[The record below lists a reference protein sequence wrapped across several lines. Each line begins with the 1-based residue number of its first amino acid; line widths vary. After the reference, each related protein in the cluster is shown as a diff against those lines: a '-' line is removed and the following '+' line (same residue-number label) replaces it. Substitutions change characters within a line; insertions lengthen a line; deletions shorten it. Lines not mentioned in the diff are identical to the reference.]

1 MPSLIQAL
9 HGTFITLYVATLAVL
24 TVYGVHRYVQVF
36 LYWRHSRKKVEPAGR
51 FEKLPKVTIQLPMY
65 NEQFVAERVIEAAC
79 QMDYPSHLLQIQVLD
94 DSTDESAQVAEDCCK
109 RMRDKGH
116 DIVYVHRTNR
126 LGYKAG
132 ALENGLKTAT
142 GEFVAI
148 FDADF
153 IPQPDMISRTIQY
166 FVDPNI
172 GCVQTRWDHINR
184 DQSILTRCQAV
195 FLDGHFMIEHTA
207 RNRSGR
213 FINFN
218 GTAGIWRKRA
228 IEESG
233 GWQHDTLTE
242 DMDLSYRAQLRGWHF
257 IYLPNLLSP
266 AELPPEIAAFKQQQ
280 HRWTKGLVQTAV
292 KLLPT
297 ILAARLPLRVKCEA
311 FFHLTCGTVYIP
323 AVLLSLLLFPTF
335 YLQTDLFSSHNI
347 VVAVAV
353 SSFFGLLTCSAGTF
367 YMMSQQAIGRSAI
380 KTFFMIP
387 FLMAVGIGISV
398 INGLAVLEGL
408 FGKQDTEF
416 VRTPKYGTAE
426 QWKKRA
432 GTFKKSRSALPYV
445 ELTLGLYMA
454 GCVVAC
460 IMTRKALGTLPFL
473 IIFSFGYLYVAVMS
487 FYSRWVSQRAP
498 RVAENKAKKETKEA
512 VAA

>member
-1 MPSLIQAL
+1 MSSLIQAL
-9 HGTFITLYVATLAVL
+9 HGTFISLYVATLAVL
-24 TVYGVHRYVQVF
+24 TVYGMHRYVQVY
-36 LYWRHSRKKVEPAGR
+36 LYWRNCRKEVKPAGR
-51 FEKLPKVTIQLPMY
+51 FDQLPRVTIQLPMF
-65 NEQFVAERVIEAAC
+65 NEQFVAERVIEHAC
-79 QMDYPSHLLQIQVLD
+79 QMDYPRHLLQIQVLD
-94 DSTDESAQVAEDCCK
+94 DSTDESADIASACCE
-109 RMRDKGH
+109 RMREAGH
-116 DIVYVHRTNR
+116 NIEYIHRTNR
-126 LGYKAG
+126 DGYKAG

-142 GEFVAI
+142 GEFVVI

-153 IPQPDMISRTIQY
+153 VPQRDMLSRSIHY
-166 FVDPNI
+166 FTDPNV

-218 GTAGIWRKRA
+218 GTAGIWRKRSIA
-228 IEESG
+228 ESG

-242 DMDLSYRAQLRGWHF
+242 DVDLSYRAQLRGWKF
-257 IYLPNLLSP
+257 VYLSDLLSP

-280 HRWTKGLVQTAV
+280 HRWTKGSVQTAV
-292 KLLPT
+292 KLLPA
-297 ILAARLPLRVKCEA
+297 ILSARLPWWIKCEA
-311 FFHLTCGTVYIP
+311 FFHLTCGAVYIP

-335 YLQTDLFSSHNI
+335 YLQTDLFTSNNI
-347 VVAVAV
+347 VLAVAI

-367 YMMSQQAIGRSAI
+367 YMMSQTAIGRSGI

-408 FGKQDTEF
+408 FNRGEKEF

-426 QWKKRA
+426 QWKRRA
-432 GTFKKSRSALPYV
+432 GSFKKSRSALPYV
-445 ELTLGLYMA
+445 ELTLGLYMLA
-454 GCVVAC
+454 CVVIC
-460 IMTRKALGTLPFL
+460 IVTRKALGTLPFL
-473 IIFSFGYLYVAVMS
+473 IIFSFGYLYVAVMT

-498 RVAENKAKKETKEA
+498 RAADLKAAEEAAKA